1 MNHSHRPFLV
11 GIAGSSGSGKTFF
24 LKSFLDHF
32 SPQQVTLISQ
42 DDYYIPANTKTRE
55 ENRHYNFDVPTAFD
69 RSLFYQHIRDLF
81 DGKTVF
87 QKEYTFNNPKL
98 IPKLLEINSAPL
110 VVVEGLFIFHYQEVD
125 ELLDYRI
132 FLDADEPIAL
142 QRRLQRD
149 LIERGY
155 DHDDVMYKWVN
166 HVVPAYNE
174 YLLPHRE
181 RCDLVINNNIDDP
194 RIIQEYTN
202 DIALELKKKII

>member
-1 MNHSHRPFLV
+1 
-11 GIAGSSGSGKTFF
+11 
-24 LKSFLDHF
+24 
-32 SPQQVTLISQ
+32 
-42 DDYYIPANTKTRE
+42 
-55 ENRHYNFDVPTAFD
+55 
-69 RSLFYQHIRDLF
+69 YQHIRDLF

-87 QKEYTFNNPKL
+87 QKEYTFNNPKI

-194 RIIQEYTN
+194 RIIQEFTN
-202 DIALELKKKII
+202 DIALELKKK